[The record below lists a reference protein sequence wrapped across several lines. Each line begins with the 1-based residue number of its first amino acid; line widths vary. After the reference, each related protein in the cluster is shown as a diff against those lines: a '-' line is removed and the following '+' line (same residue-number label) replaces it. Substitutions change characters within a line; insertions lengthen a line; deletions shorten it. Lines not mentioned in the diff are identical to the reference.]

1 MTEYGVGI
9 IGMGFM
15 GKTHTFA
22 HTVMPFYYPNL
33 PYRTKLIGACNR
45 SPGAA
50 ESARD
55 ALGFSYATTNEDD
68 LFADPRIQLIHVCTP
83 NACHAAQVTKALK
96 AGKHV
101 YCDKPLTMTAAE
113 ADELAAQA
121 AASGLTA
128 QVAFQN
134 RFFPSTMR
142 ARQLAEEG
150 RLGEI
155 LCFRAEYL
163 HSGSI
168 DPNKPMGWKQG
179 ETGGVLLDLG
189 SHVLDLLYSIIG
201 GFDSVFCR
209 RRILYPARPG
219 KDGQMHEITAEDH
232 VTLMLTLP
240 NGACGTVEASKIA
253 TGIDDELRVE
263 IHGTKGAI
271 RFNLT
276 QPNTLWFYD
285 NTKPEAPFGGDRGF
299 TAIECTARYAP
310 PGNVFPSQ
318 KNGVGW
324 IRAHCHSV
332 YTFVDHVYRGEPGTP
347 SFADGAYIQ
356 RVMEAAQK
364 SAASGSIRN
373 I

>member
-1 MTEYGVGI
+1 M
-9 IGMGFM
+9 
-15 GKTHTFA
+15 
-22 HTVMPFYYPNL
+22 
-33 PYRTKLIGACNR
+33 
-45 SPGAA
+45 
-50 ESARD
+50 
-55 ALGFSYATTNEDD
+55 
-68 LFADPRIQLIHVCTP
+68 FADPRIQLIHVCTP

-271 RFNLT
+271 RFNLM